1 VPKRG
6 KICAFVF
13 AALILTVFLG
23 YWRLSRT
30 QGGQS
35 AANTDT
41 PSYETTAKRDLLALL
56 LAYPDEI
63 KDLIREKDNIFLIM
77 KSGRKIIYDDK
88 KQKSFEQKLAAADLQ
103 DMLEQL
109 YPLSDINELNQGNF
123 DPGRIRA
130 YDFLKEVSGAAQK
143 QISANLIGVPLGSTN
158 LPFNKNNNA
167 AGSLKA
173 AFGEILKLVSSNP
186 EIYSHIYPIGG
197 TYNYRFIAG
206 TGLLSP
212 HAFGIAIDLKSDK
225 YGYWRWATKAQGQG
239 CLNSFPR
246 ELVRIFEQNH
256 FIWGG
261 KWAHFDIFH
270 FEYRPEL
277 IIKAKY
283 YAGDGEI
290 EPWYLGFPDT
300 DLVRSCIE
308 KIERV
313 FE

>member
-1 VPKRG
+1 MPKRG

-130 YDFLKEVSGAAQK
+130 YDFLKEVYGAAQK

-158 LPFNKNNNA
+158 LPFNKIITRQA
-167 AGSLKA
+167 RSKRVRRDIKAGKFKPRNLQPY
-173 AFGEILKLVSSNP
+173 IP
-186 EIYSHIYPIGG
+186 DRRHIQLPF
-197 TYNYRFIAG
+197 YRG
-206 TGLLSP
+206 TGLLSL
-212 HAFGIAIDLKSDK
+212 HAFDSD
-225 YGYWRWATKAQGQG
+225 
-239 CLNSFPR
+239 
-246 ELVRIFEQNH
+246 
-256 FIWGG
+256 
-261 KWAHFDIFH
+261 
-270 FEYRPEL
+270 
-277 IIKAKY
+277 
-283 YAGDGEI
+283 
-290 EPWYLGFPDT
+290 
-300 DLVRSCIE
+300 
-308 KIERV
+308 
-313 FE
+313 